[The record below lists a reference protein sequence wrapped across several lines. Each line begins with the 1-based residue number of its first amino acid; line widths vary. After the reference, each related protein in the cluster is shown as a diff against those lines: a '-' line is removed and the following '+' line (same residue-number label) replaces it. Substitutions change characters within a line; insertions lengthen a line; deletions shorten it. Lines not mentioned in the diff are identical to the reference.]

1 MRELEGDRD
10 VPTVTAASDAARVL
24 PGFELPSWF
33 ALVQGT
39 RPPLRELEDHE
50 PGASRSGW
58 KHEASIHTELAFR
71 GGMLEVLADHEKAL
85 LRSQSGPGA
94 GVALSATPSS
104 YHTRIDCQLFRV
116 PLLHRFHLPL
126 PPSSRF
132 CRCGR
137 PIDALGHHRAACART
152 GVLGR
157 RGFAVE
163 SAAAQTCR
171 EARGRVTTNVMVR
184 DLDLAASNVRDA
196 RRLEVVDGLP
206 LFG

>member
-1 MRELEGDRD
+1 M
-10 VPTVTAASDAARVL
+10 S
-24 PGFELPSWF
+24 
-33 ALVQGT
+33 
-39 RPPLRELEDHE
+39 
-50 PGASRSGW
+50 
-58 KHEASIHTELAFR
+58 
-71 GGMLEVLADHEKAL
+71 GMLEVLADHEKAL
-85 LRSQSGPGA
+85 LRSQSGLGA

-104 YHTRIDCQLFRV
+104 YHTRIDSQLFRV
-116 PLLHRFHLPL
+116 LLLHLPL
-126 PPSSRF
+126 PPPSRF

-171 EARGRVTTNVMVR
+171 EARGRVTTDVMVR
-184 DLDLAASNVRDA
+184 DLDLAAPNVRDA
-196 RRLEVVDGLP
+196 RRLEVLDGLP